1 MGKEVKWIIL
11 IQLKYYKHPKKE
23 EFSFGGGNNVGS
35 TLLKR
40 THET

>member
-23 EFSFGGGNNVGS
+23 EFSFGG
-35 TLLKR
+35 R
-40 THET
+40 E